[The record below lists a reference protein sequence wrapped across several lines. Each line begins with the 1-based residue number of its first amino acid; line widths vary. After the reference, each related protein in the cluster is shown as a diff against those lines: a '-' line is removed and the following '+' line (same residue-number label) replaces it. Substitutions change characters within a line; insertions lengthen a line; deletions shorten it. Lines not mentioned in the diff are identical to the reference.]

1 MKDSGK
7 INFNKTEKIM
17 SSKINKIQNQS
28 SPITCIAAYTYPI
41 AKILDDHCDVILVGD
56 SLGMSIYGMKNTQ
69 NVSVQ
74 MMIDHG
80 KAVVRGAKKALI
92 VVDIPFGSFENSK
105 EQALETA
112 QKIINQT
119 SCDAVKIECL
129 PHTIN
134 TIEFLVQNKI
144 PVMGHV
150 GLLPQKVK
158 DLQGYKYQGKDEN
171 SAAQILQTAIDLEKA
186 GAFSIVIE
194 GVPASLA
201 SQITK
206 NINIPT
212 IGIGASNDCSGQVL
226 VIDDLNGINQDFK
239 PKFVKQYANL
249 ANDIEKSV
257 AEFCVEVRNRKFPAK
272 ENLI

>member
-1 MKDSGK
+1 
-7 INFNKTEKIM
+7 M
-17 SSKINKIQNQS
+17 SSKIYKIQNQKE
-28 SPITCIAAYTYPI
+28 PITCIAAYTYPM
-41 AKILDDHCDVILVGD
+41 AKILDNHCDMILVGD

-69 NVSVQ
+69 DVSVQ

-92 VVDIPFGSFENSK
+92 IVDIPCGSFEESK

-119 SCDAVKIECL
+119 NCDAVKIETL
-129 PHTIN
+129 PQTME
-134 TIEFLVQNKI
+134 TIEFLVQNNI

-150 GLLPQKVK
+150 GLLPQTVK
-158 DLQGYKYQGKDEN
+158 DLQGYKYQGRDEN
-171 SAAQILQTAIDLEKA
+171 SAAQILQTAIDLEKC
-186 GAFSIVIE
+186 GAFAIVIE

-201 SQITK
+201 SSITK
-206 NINIPT
+206 SIQIPT

-226 VIDDLNGINQDFK
+226 VIDDLIGINQDFK
-239 PKFVKQYANL
+239 PRFVKQYANL
-249 ANDIEKSV
+249 SNDIGKV
-257 AEFCVEVRNRKFPAK
+257 VVEFCDEVKNRKFPTK